1 MFIFRKNY
9 GIVVYEGL
17 VYVVGGIIKNGNVIR
32 SVELYDL
39 RINIWFSL
47 FLLWKEVVGVGVVMV
62 GDYLY
67 VVGGYDLKGM
77 L

>member
-47 FLLWKEVVGVGVVMV
+47 FLLRKEVVGVGVVMV

-67 VVGGYDLKGM
+67 VVGGYDFKGM
-77 L
+77 S

>member
-77 L
+77 S

>member
-47 FLLWKEVVGVGVVMV
+47 FLLRKEVVGVGVVMV

-67 VVGGYDLKGM
+67 VVGGYDLRGM
-77 L
+77 S